1 MEALTFGKRADL
13 LLVARE
19 RIRRHPDRYVDHIY
33 GEREMG
39 GTSWLYLAGEP
50 LESLDLR
57 TDLGGIPAPEF
68 TSAALGA
75 VPMIVGLWP
84 VVLTGLWAI
93 NRRRQVVEERTLKQ
107 QVQAA
112 IDRTQAAAAAKAKE
126 AAEIAKKRQESAV
139 EKAVAKAEKETR
151 ERVIAE
157 MAESDAGGEPPPEED
172 ER

>member
-39 GTSWLYLAGEP
+39 GTSWLYLSGKP

-57 TDLGGIPAPEF
+57 TDLGSIPAPEF

-93 NRRRQVVEERTLKQ
+93 NRRRQVVEERTLEK
-107 QVQAA
+107 QVQDA
-112 IDRTQAAAAAKAKE
+112 IDRTQAAASTKAKE
-126 AAEIAKKRQESAV
+126 AAEAAKKRQETAV

-157 MAESDAGGEPPPEED
+157 LAEPGSGDQEPSEED